1 MSNDPYQWPFP
12 KRTDLMNL
20 QTIKNSKPILTP
32 RETSNNHDVEGS
44 VAKKCNYYH
53 KQDFINKNDDI
64 EGARSKS
71 NIRPSNRADL
81 QLALDDIKG
90 TRPNIVKFQTSRHPL
105 NPLEPQYKLPT
116 FMASQPDPPKFI
128 RDAHNIQDIQGAQPK
143 QTHKKLIIKESEHE
157 DIYGSHQIPR
167 FQPKDKIDSLY
178 VKDINDYL
186 LHKTTRI
193 SNPLEPTYEHYDEKG
208 NKIIIGN
215 IEGSQSKPLYLKEQR
230 QSLLIQDIDG
240 TQPGS
245 LSSRFLRT
253 GDRKD
258 YRETNSL
265 ADLQAAKSGSLKK
278 GLPNVRYTNP
288 LNPQYQIPGQ
298 KEIYGSVFT
307 QTAQNHFTKA
317 EQLDQFLKKK

>member
-20 QTIKNSKPILTP
+20 QTIKNTKPILTP
-32 RETSNNHDVEGS
+32 RETSNNHDIEGS
-44 VAKKCNYYH
+44 IAKQFSYYH

-71 NIRPSNRADL
+71 NIRPSNRQDL
-81 QLALDDIKG
+81 QLAIDDIKG
-90 TRPNIVKFQTSRHPL
+90 TRPNIVKFQTSRQPL

-116 FMASQPDPPKFI
+116 FIASQPHQPKFI
-128 RDAHNIQDIQGAQPK
+128 RDGHNIQDIQGAQPK
-143 QTHKKLIIKESEHE
+143 QTHKKLIIKDSEHE
-157 DIYGSHQIPR
+157 DIYGSHQIPK
-167 FQPKDKIDSLY
+167 FIPKDKIESLY

-193 SNPLEPTYEHYDEKG
+193 SNPLEPTYEHYDDKG
-208 NKIIIGN
+208 NKIIIGK

-230 QSLLIQDIDG
+230 QSLLNSDIEG
-240 TQPGS
+240 TKTGS

-265 ADLQAAKSGSLKK
+265 ADLQGAKSGSLKK

-288 LNPQYQIPGQ
+288 LNPQYQIPGS

-307 QTAQNHFTKA
+307 QTASNHFTKA
-317 EQLDQFLKKK
+317 QQFDQFIQKK